1 MAYKIFSAN
10 DVKAAAVDVAADSF
24 AIIDANDSNKTRKES
39 VADLITAVAG
49 SGLSASSGVL
59 AVDLGEV
66 TAATVDVSADH
77 FLFLDGSATGA
88 TKKDSI
94 ADLMTAVAGTGLSAS
109 SGALSV
115 DASQAQIT
123 TLAGLTAAGAN
134 GSSLTLT
141 YDAMKLQSA
150 DANEPAFTLE
160 NTNADANG
168 PVLKLN
174 KNGTSVADNDIAGS
188 ILFSSEDDASNAT
201 DYAKIV
207 GGVLDATSGEEQGAL
222 SFWVA
227 EYDGSATMGLEMK
240 GLATDGDITV
250 DVKTHDG
257 SAGGLMLGGYL
268 VTSTAAELNLI
279 DGSSAGTVVNSK
291 AAVYGSSGELN
302 ATTLQIAGTSITAT
316 AAELNIMDGVT
327 STAAELNI
335 LDGVTSTAAELNIL
349 DGVTATAAELN
360 IMDGNATVNNSVTVA
375 DGDGLVFNDAGTMKQ
390 LDVRALAAYMDDEI
404 TSMPNLVASGAL
416 NSGSISSGFGNID
429 NGSST
434 LDTGVATVAS
444 MVCTAGATFGGGY
457 GSTGVTISTAGVLQ
471 ADGAGTFGGA
481 LTCATSLTIGSAAM
495 SEADLEQLDGI
506 TAGTAAASK
515 ALVLDANKDIGTIR
529 NLTIDG
535 VFTDGNYTFDTSGNV
550 SGLGTV
556 ASGAI
561 SSSGIVLTSDAT
573 DASSTTAAALKSAG
587 GLAVVKSAIVGKM
600 LACQAISVSGVV
612 AKSANFTVDSASGTY
627 DGVILCD
634 SSSSAFTI
642 TLPAVT
648 PGRRVVI
655 KDSAGSAATN
665 AISIATPGSETID
678 GASSFDIEVN
688 YAAVTCMSDGTNWF
702 IM

>member
-1 MAYKIFSAN
+1 MAYKIFNAH
-10 DVKAAAVDVAADSF
+10 DLQAAAVDVSADSLM
-24 AIIDANDSNKTRKES
+24 IVDATNNSSRKES
-39 VADLITAVAG
+39 VADLVTALAG
-49 SGLSASSGVL
+49 SGLSAASGVL

-66 TAATVDVSADH
+66 AEVAVDVSADY
-77 FLFLDGSATGA
+77 FLFLDGGA
-88 TKKDSI
+88 SGGTKKESL
-94 ADLMTAVAGTGLSAS
+94 ADLMTAAAGTGLSAS
-109 SGALSV
+109 AGALSV

-134 GSSLTLT
+134 GADLVLT
-141 YDAMKLQSA
+141 YDSVKVASG
-150 DANEPAFTLE
+150 DAREPELIIE
-160 NTNADANG
+160 NTNNDATAG
-168 PVLKLN
+168 RLKFN
-174 KNGTSVADNDIAGS
+174 KNGASVADNDLAGS
-188 ILFSSEDDASNAT
+188 IIWASEDDGSNAM
-201 DYAKIV
+201 DYAQIN
-207 GGVLDATSGEEQGAL
+207 GGVLDMTDGAEQGAL

-227 EYDGSATMGLEMK
+227 EFDGTMTNGFEIK
-240 GLATDGDITV
+240 GLASDGDVTV

-257 SAGGLMLGGYL
+257 AAGGLMLAGTL
-268 VTSTAAELNLI
+268 VTSSAAELNLV
-279 DGSSAGTVVNSK
+279 DGSSGGTVVNSK
-291 AAVYGSSGELN
+291 AAIYGSSGELN
-302 ATTLQIAGTSITAT
+302 ATTLQIAGSSITAT

-349 DGVTATAAELN
+349 DGVTSTTAELN
-360 IMDGNATVNNSVTVA
+360 LMDGGSTVDNSVTVA

-404 TSMPNLVASGAL
+404 TAMPNLVSSGAL

-457 GSTGVTISTAGVLQ
+457 GSTGATISTAGVLQ

-535 VFTDGNYTFDTSGNV
+535 VFTDGNYSFDTSGNV

-556 ASGAI
+556 ASGA
-561 SSSGIVLTSDAT
+561 
-573 DASSTTAAALKSAG
+573 
-587 GLAVVKSAIVGKM
+587 
-600 LACQAISVSGVV
+600 
-612 AKSANFTVDSASGTY
+612 
-627 DGVILCD
+627 
-634 SSSSAFTI
+634 
-642 TLPAVT
+642 LPLV
-648 PGRRVVI
+648 
-655 KDSAGSAATN
+655 
-665 AISIATPGSETID
+665 E
-678 GASSFDIEVN
+678 
-688 YAAVTCMSDGTNWF
+688 
-702 IM
+702 